1 MGLGQDVNNQKKELG
16 EMALRAGQSFKMNG
30 VTVKEDDITKQQ
42 EKWCWEEN
50 IGKPVDKRSYSH
62 LNPEQKFYL
71 CLAAEGFKLN
81 EAKERAHQLGIMT
94 SQELETAQEALA
106 LHVND
111 DDQVTAVTRPSF
123 VGADFV
129 TDPEIKKLLE
139 AAVVKSPRCL
149 YGADLEGANLYGAQ
163 LREADLRRADLRGA
177 QMRHAD
183 LREADL
189 RRADLRGAQMRGVNL
204 RDAVLWEADLR
215 GAQMQ
220 GADLRGARMQGA
232 DISGANF
239 QDAKN
244 LQDTYLDLAFY
255 CQDNPP
261 KNLEDALEGVDVK
274 QRPMALTKQEYDH
287 LRNLRDSKDSSF
299 TDELKRL
306 RDVCNTRIDSQQ
318 QVDAAVNA
326 AKAKFAWCQPLV
338 STTVAIMFS
347 QGFDA
352 QTRAAWYGNGA
363 GGNVL
368 QGISNRLEGL
378 NNHLVGRGSR

>member
-1 MGLGQDVNNQKKELG
+1 
-16 EMALRAGQSFKMNG
+16 MALGAGEYYTDKNH
-30 VTVKEDDITKQQ
+30 TKVIQ
-42 EKWCWEEN
+42 
-50 IGKPVDKRSYSH
+50 GALP
-62 LNPEQKFYL
+62 PEQKKWLEENLESIITCLPLTPAQKLYL
-71 CLAAEGFKLN
+71 ALCKNGM
-81 EAKERAHQLGIMT
+81 QL
-94 SQELETAQEALA
+94 QEALA
-106 LHVND
+106 SCDLNEGEAAEAQQALEILDKQGEPLVNAGGV
-111 DDQVTAVTRPSF
+111 VTKITRPSF
-123 VGADFV
+123 VGADLQGY
-129 TDPEIKKLLE
+129 DLQGADLSN
-139 AAVVKSPRCL
+139 ADL
-149 YGADLEGANLYGAQ
+149 YGADL
-163 LREADLRRADLRGA
+163 RHADLRGA
-177 QMRHAD
+177 NLQGAD
-183 LREADL
+183 LREAKL
-189 RRADLRGAQMRGVNL
+189 K
-204 RDAVLWEADLR
+204 EADLR
-215 GAQMQ
+215 VAQMQ
-220 GADLRGARMQGA
+220 GADLRWADLREAKLKEADLWGAILRGA

-352 QTRAAWYGNGA
+352 QTRAAWYSNGA